1 MCFCWILPWQ
11 TAQSQYTEWYLHL
24 DTLEDSRTEKWTRHA
39 TLYRSPNLV
48 GQALKLV
55 KNVLSNKIFVT
66 LCQIIA
72 VYVNIQ
78 VIKNINTFK
87 DFKWTVNTLYNRF
100 KDCLKYFTKFISSTV
115 CLNFRLDPHS
125 VHVTIHY
132 IIEVNMMCVGNI
144 LVKCLPCLTIQYLY
158 IIARYLTAGWSIPF

>member
-1 MCFCWILPWQ
+1 
-11 TAQSQYTEWYLHL
+11 L

-87 DFKWTVNTLYNRF
+87 DFK
-100 KDCLKYFTKFISSTV
+100 
-115 CLNFRLDPHS
+115 
-125 VHVTIHY
+125 
-132 IIEVNMMCVGNI
+132 
-144 LVKCLPCLTIQYLY
+144 
-158 IIARYLTAGWSIPF
+158 